1 MGVICMINGIPIY
14 INQDL
19 VSDLTALMFGG
30 FEESRNVRN
39 REEFEVHVRNT
50 NDCRVQATMEDRAV
64 VTNEHHLGKVHGEM
78 EFLKDV
84 NSTIIFT
91 DFSRFNSIR
100 DMLLDKNMI
109 KQIREKDILDNKINC
124 CEYVEFTASMTTTS
138 LLSSINTL
146 IGVIESYDIKIL
158 DNLIRENLLGITN
171 VTFILNQLK
180 FLSNSLSM
188 NNTTDIVLNMNPFN
202 VVLTVN
208 LNAFS
213 NKNAYVYDLAHSKLR
228 VLGKVSRIVDG
239 DNYFDLLRKTATSDY
254 YNRFLT
260 SLAPYLSILNN
271 NGILVPDKF
280 ITKVNGPGLNVI
292 PVAIYV

>member
-1 MGVICMINGIPIY
+1 MVNGIPIY

-19 VSDLTALMFGG
+19 VSDLAALMFNG

-39 REEFEVHVRNT
+39 REEVEVHLRET
-50 NDCRVQATMEDRAV
+50 NDNRAQATIKERAV
-64 VTNEHHLGKVHGEM
+64 VINEHNLGKIHGEIG
-78 EFLKDV
+78 FVKDV

-100 DMLLDKNMI
+100 SMLVDKNMI
-109 KQIREKDILDNKINC
+109 KQITEKDILDSKINS
-124 CEYVEFTASMTTTS
+124 CEYVEFTANMTTTS

-158 DNLIRENLLGITN
+158 DNLIREKLSGITN

-180 FLSNSLSM
+180 FLRNSLSM
-188 NNTTDIVLNMNPFN
+188 NNTTDIVLNINSFN

-208 LNAFS
+208 LNDFS
-213 NKNAYVYDLAHSKLR
+213 NKNAYVYDLAHSDLR

-254 YNRFLT
+254 YNRFLK
-260 SLAPYLSILNN
+260 SLAPYLSILNS

>member
-1 MGVICMINGIPIY
+1 MVNGIPIY

-64 VTNEHHLGKVHGEM
+64 VTNEHHLGKIHGEM

>member
-1 MGVICMINGIPIY
+1 MINGIPIY

-280 ITKVNGPGLNVI
+280 ITKVNGPGVNVI

>member
-1 MGVICMINGIPIY
+1 MINGIPIY

>member
-1 MGVICMINGIPIY
+1 MVNGIPIY

-19 VSDLTALMFGG
+19 VSDLAALMFGG

-39 REEFEVHVRNT
+39 REELEVHVRNT

-64 VTNEHHLGKVHGEM
+64 VTNEHHLGKIHGEM

-109 KQIREKDILDNKINC
+109 KQIREQDILNNKINC

-239 DNYFDLLRKTATSDY
+239 DDYFDLLRKTATSDY

>member
-1 MGVICMINGIPIY
+1 MVNGIPIY
-14 INQDL
+14 INETLVLDL
-19 VSDLTALMFGG
+19 AALMCDG
-30 FEESRNVRN
+30 FEQSRTVRN
-39 REEFEVHVRNT
+39 REEVEAHFRTTQENRSQET
-50 NDCRVQATMEDRAV
+50 VQKRAV
-64 VTNEHHLGKVHGEM
+64 VNNEKDFGKFHGEIN
-78 EFLKDV
+78 FLKDV
-84 NSTIIFT
+84 NSNIIFT
-91 DFSRFNSIR
+91 DFSRFNIVR

-109 KQIREKDILDNKINC
+109 KQIIEKDILDSKIKC
-124 CEYVEFTASMTTTS
+124 CEYVEFTANMTTTS

-158 DNLIRENLLGITN
+158 DNLIREKLAGITN

-188 NNTTDIVLNMNPFN
+188 NNTTDIVLNINCFN

-208 LNAFS
+208 LNDFS
-213 NKNAYVYDLAHSKLR
+213 NKNAYVYDLAHSELR

-254 YNRFLT
+254 YNRFLE
-260 SLAPYLSILNN
+260 SLAPYLAVLNS
-271 NGILVPDKF
+271 NGILVPDNF
-280 ITKVNGPGLNVI
+280 TTKVNGPGLNVI

>member
-1 MGVICMINGIPIY
+1 MVNGIPIY

-50 NDCRVQATMEDRAV
+50 NDCRVQATMEDRGAI
-64 VTNEHHLGKVHGEM
+64 VTNEHYLGKIHGEM
-78 EFLKDV
+78 EFLRDV

-91 DFSRFNSIR
+91 DFSRFNSISG
-100 DMLLDKNMI
+100 MLFDKNMI
-109 KQIREKDILDNKINC
+109 KQIREQDILNNKINC

-188 NNTTDIVLNMNPFN
+188 NNTTDIVLNINSFN

-239 DNYFDLLRKTATSDY
+239 DDYFDLLRKTAISDY

-280 ITKVNGPGLNVI
+280 ITKVNGPGFNVI